1 MIKFIKNIMSYFN
14 SNNPHEFVAKHEF
27 PNLKP
32 SSPPKMPKCKPPRS
46 ETFNKLEVY
55 GPSGKLYSSSYY
67 NNMKHEIVWNDG
79 GRTLKLFLR
88 THD

>member
-1 MIKFIKNIMSYFN
+1 MMSYVN
-14 SNNPHEFVAKHEF
+14 STNPHEFVAKHEL

-32 SSPPKMPKCKPPRS
+32 SSRTKIPECKPPRS

-55 GPSGKLYSSSYY
+55 GTSGKLYSASYN

>member
-1 MIKFIKNIMSYFN
+1 MNFIKKLIKYFN
-14 SNNPHEFVAKHEF
+14 SNNPHEFVGKTGLH
-27 PNLKP
+27 K
-32 SSPPKMPKCKPPRS
+32 SPLSRVKMPECKTPRS

-55 GPSGKLYSSSYY
+55 GPSGKIYSSSYY
-67 NNMKHEIVWNDG
+67 NEMKHEIVWGEG